1 MWPNLQ
7 QWEAIWRT
15 WTLIGSKTMLQYL
28 DSTENRLGQ
37 LNRNRMFTWYESGQR
52 LTWLLTWPAKRLVPY
67 EMSTSFKKK
76 KVDAPKLVS
85 KAHSHAHAVQSK
97 VTLLGSRVSR
107 FVESLPRWIE
117 VVMGPYPMPEYY
129 FNILNANIWCH
140 VQQLF
145 QKRLLKA
152 DNLWKKTQRNVPR
165 PVFALCNCLSAEA
178 WEKRRSSSEY
188 TPSSSEVLAADCT
201 VRYTSLKKITH
212 RATAFSSYNPRLC
225 LPSSHTVLKVCMEGS
240 FYGNVS
246 VCSGEK
252 YAESSTS
259 RNEANYSH
267 PPFDAIQA
275 SCSLYIG
282 WIRKK

>member
-1 MWPNLQ
+1 MNRGGDA
-7 QWEAIWRT
+7 AISMT
-15 WTLIGSKTMLQYL
+15 
-28 DSTENRLGQ
+28 
-37 LNRNRMFTWYESGQR
+37 
-52 LTWLLTWPAKRLVPY
+52 
-67 EMSTSFKKK
+67 
-76 KVDAPKLVS
+76 
-85 KAHSHAHAVQSK
+85 
-97 VTLLGSRVSR
+97 
-107 FVESLPRWIE
+107 
-117 VVMGPYPMPEYY
+117 EYY

-165 PVFALCNCLSAEA
+165 PVLASCNCVSAEV
-178 WEKRRSSSEY
+178 WEKRSSSEY
-188 TPSSSEVLAADCT
+188 TPSSSDVLAADKYRE
-201 VRYTSLKKITH
+201 VHFLKKITH

-240 FYGNVS
+240 VYGNVS

-267 PPFDAIQA
+267 PPFEAIQA
-275 SCSLYIG
+275 SCWLYIG

>member
-1 MWPNLQ
+1 MNRGGDG
-7 QWEAIWRT
+7 AI
-15 WTLIGSKTMLQYL
+15 S
-28 DSTENRLGQ
+28 
-37 LNRNRMFTWYESGQR
+37 
-52 LTWLLTWPAKRLVPY
+52 
-67 EMSTSFKKK
+67 
-76 KVDAPKLVS
+76 
-85 KAHSHAHAVQSK
+85 
-97 VTLLGSRVSR
+97 
-107 FVESLPRWIE
+107 
-117 VVMGPYPMPEYY
+117 MPEYY

-165 PVFALCNCLSAEA
+165 PVLASCNCVSAEV
-178 WEKRRSSSEY
+178 WEKRSSSEC
-188 TPSSSEVLAADCT
+188 TPSSSEVLAADNEA
-201 VRYTSLKKITH
+201 VRYTSLKKIAH
-212 RATAFSSYNPRLC
+212 RARAFSSYNPRLC
-225 LPSSHTVLKVCMEGS
+225 LPSSHTVLKVCMEGR
-240 FYGNVS
+240 FYGIVS

-275 SCSLYIG
+275 SWSLYIG